1 MDLDYFGSFLQVR
14 IGLGIVAN
22 LWKIQRELGELTTT
36 LSSLKDIV
44 QDHEVR
50 IRDMEK
56 NNADKKV

>member
-1 MDLDYFGSFLQVR
+1 MDLDYFGSFLQIL

>member
-1 MDLDYFGSFLQVR
+1 MDLDYFGSFLQVL

>member
-1 MDLDYFGSFLQVR
+1 MDLDYFGSFLQVL

-50 IRDMEK
+50 IRDMLK

>member
-1 MDLDYFGSFLQVR
+1 MDLDYFGSFLQLL